1 MKELGCTQ
9 SHWPGQEGHR
19 SPATSVSPKLVEFHY
34 RQHFWERTASFLT
47 FTLLLPQVLL
57 PLAESVNKG
66 FQSEW
71 ILVDIKGVTIK
82 KKKVR
87 KLNFHV
93 QEHSLGGGSHG
104 AQPQKPAHLWSAGIK
119 V

>member
-19 SPATSVSPKLVEFHY
+19 SPATSVSPKLVEFQY

-82 KKKVR
+82 KKR
-87 KLNFHV
+87 
-93 QEHSLGGGSHG
+93 
-104 AQPQKPAHLWSAGIK
+104 
-119 V
+119 

>member
-1 MKELGCTQ
+1 MKELGCTE
-9 SHWPGQEGHR
+9 SHWPGREGHR
-19 SPATSVSPKLVEFHY
+19 SPATSVSPKLVEFHHG
-34 RQHFWERTASFLT
+34 QCFWEGTASFLT
-47 FTLLLPQVLL
+47 FTLLLPLVLL
-57 PLAESVNKG
+57 PLAESVSKG